1 MMTMTNKSQVER
13 VKGYLERNGSITRN
27 MCLEHHVT
35 RLSAIIYTLEKRY
48 GMLFKTEEGNDG
60 DYRYSLIK

>member
-1 MMTMTNKSQVER
+1 
-13 VKGYLERNGSITRN
+13 